1 MLIPC
6 VTQSWSRPSRPNRKE
21 ACPRARTLA
30 PEVCGID
37 LGVVAWGVGIDFW
50 DLVGD
55 PEDHARAN
63 PGLDPNIENQPQGEL
78 GGNVYGPDGAIPDS
92 GPGI

>member
-1 MLIPC
+1 MCDTVLEQTVKAKQKRGLPTC
-6 VTQSWSRPSRPNRKE
+6 TYVSSRSLWCRFGRGS
-21 ACPRARTLA
+21 
-30 PEVCGID
+30 V
-37 LGVVAWGVGIDFW
+37 GVGIDSR
-50 DLVGD
+50 DLVGN
-55 PEDHARAN
+55 PEDPARAN